1 MDSQLG
7 ILTMATRRDYYEVLG
22 VERNTPTEEL
32 KKAYRKLAV
41 QFHPDK
47 NPGDKKAEDRFK
59 ELSEAYEVLSD
70 PQKRQMY
77 DQFGHA
83 AGAGNAGGP
92 GGQGGFDFQ
101 GFGGGSINDIFGDIF
116 GDLFGGAAGGA
127 RARTGRRR
135 TGGRPGDDL
144 RTSIDITFEEAAF
157 GTEKIIT
164 VPKTVRCDTCEGS
177 GAKPG
182 TQPEGCAQ
190 CGGRGEVSFQQGFFA
205 ITRPCPRCNGSG
217 QTIPHPCSNCQGTGQ
232 SKKRSQ
238 IAVKI
243 PAGVDTGQ
251 RLKLTGEGEAGER
264 GGPSGDLYV
273 VMNILPHDFFTRDE
287 FDVICEVP
295 VTFVHAA
302 LGAEIE
308 VPTLEGKVKIKIPSG
323 TQPNKIL
330 RLKGKGLARL
340 GSYGRGDQLVRIIVE
355 VPSKLTTE
363 QKDLLKRFEESGGEA
378 AAHPLHHSFFEK
390 VKNLFG

>member
-1 MDSQLG
+1 
-7 ILTMATRRDYYEVLG
+7 MATKRDYYEILG
-22 VERNTPTEEL
+22 LARGASGEEI
-32 KKAYRKLAV
+32 KKSYRKLAV

-47 NPGDKKAEDRFK
+47 NPGDKKAEERFK

-83 AGAGNAGGP
+83 ANAGGA
-92 GGQGGFDFQ
+92 GGPGGFDFQ
-101 GFGGGSINDIFGDIF
+101 GFGGASINDIFGDIF
-116 GDLFGGAAGGA
+116 GDLFGASAGGQ
-127 RARTGRRR
+127 RGRGGRR
-135 TGGRPGDDL
+135 GRGARSGDDL

-157 GTEKIIT
+157 GTEKVIT
-164 VPKTVRCDTCEGS
+164 VPKTVPCETCQGN

-182 TQPEGCAQ
+182 TQPETCNQ

-205 ITRPCPRCNGSG
+205 ITRPCPRCNGAG
-217 QTIPHPCSNCQGTGQ
+217 QTIPNPCVSCGGSGQ
-232 SKKRSQ
+232 TKKRSQ

-251 RLKLTGEGEAGER
+251 QLKLSGEGEAGER
-264 GGPSGDLYV
+264 GAPAGDLYV
-273 VMNILPHDFFTRDE
+273 AINVLPHDFFTRNE

-295 VTFVHAA
+295 VTFTHAA

-308 VPTLEGKVKIKIPSG
+308 VPTLEGKVKLKIPPG
-323 TQPNKIL
+323 TQSHRIL

-340 GSYGRGDQLVRIIVE
+340 GSYGRGDQLVRVIVE

-363 QKDLLKRFEESGGEA
+363 QKDLLKRFAESGGES
-378 AAHPLHHSFFEK
+378 AHPMHHSFFEK

>member
-1 MDSQLG
+1 
-7 ILTMATRRDYYEVLG
+7 MASKRDYYEILG
-22 VERNTPTEEL
+22 LPRGATAEEL

-59 ELSEAYEVLSD
+59 ELSEAYEVLAD

-83 AGAGNAGGP
+83 GVGAG
-92 GGQGGFDFQ
+92 GGQDP
-101 GFGGGSINDIFGDIF
+101 GFGGGSMNDIFGDIF
-116 GDLFGGAAGGA
+116 GDLFGAGGG
-127 RARTGRRR
+127 GRGRGGKRR
-135 TGGRPGDDL
+135 SGGRPGDDL
-144 RTSIDITFEEAAF
+144 RTSIDISFEEAAF
-157 GTEKIIT
+157 GSEKVIT
-164 VPKTVRCDTCEGS
+164 IPKTIACDPCHGS
-177 GAKPG
+177 GARAG
-182 TQPEGCAQ
+182 THAETCNQ

-205 ITRPCPRCNGSG
+205 ITRPCSRCNGLG
-217 QTIPHPCSNCQGTGQ
+217 QTIADPCPNCSGSGQ
-232 SKKRSQ
+232 VKKRSQ

-264 GGPSGDLYV
+264 GGPPGDLYV
-273 VMNILPHDFFTRDE
+273 SINILPHAFFTRDE

-295 VTFVHAA
+295 ITFIHAA

-308 VPTLEGKVKIKIPSG
+308 VPTLEGKVKLKVPPG
-323 TQPNKIL
+323 TQSHKIL
-330 RLKGKGLARL
+330 RLKNKGLARL
-340 GSYGRGDQLVRIIVE
+340 GSYGRGDQLVRVIVE
-355 VPSKLTTE
+355 VPTKLSHD
-363 QKDLLKRFEESGGEA
+363 QKELLKKFGESGGEQA
-378 AAHPLHHSFFEK
+378 NPMHHNFFEK

>member
-1 MDSQLG
+1 
-7 ILTMATRRDYYEVLG
+7 MATKRDYYEVLG
-22 VERNTPTEEL
+22 VERNTPAEDL

-47 NPGDKKAEDRFK
+47 NPGDKKAEERFK

-70 PQKRQMY
+70 SQKRQMY

-83 AGAGNAGGP
+83 AGASAP
-92 GGQGGFDFQ
+92 GGAGGFDFQ
-101 GFGGGSINDIFGDIF
+101 GFSGGSINDIFGDIF
-116 GDLFGGAAGGA
+116 GDLFGGSQGA
-127 RARTGRRR
+127 NRGRPGRRR
-135 TGGRPGDDL
+135 TGGKPGDDL

-157 GTEKIIT
+157 GAEKIIT
-164 VPKTVRCDTCEGS
+164 VPKTVKCETCAGL
-177 GAKPG
+177 GAQLG
-182 TQPEGCAQ
+182 TQPETCAQ

-205 ITRPCPRCNGSG
+205 ITRPCPRCNGAG
-217 QTIPHPCSNCQGTGQ
+217 QTIPHPCVNCQGTGQ

-251 RLKLTGEGEAGER
+251 RLKLTNEGEAGER

-273 VMNILPHDFFTRDE
+273 VINILPHDFFTRDE
-287 FDVICEVP
+287 FDIICEVP

-308 VPTLEGKVKIKIPSG
+308 VPTLEGKVKVKIPPG
-323 TQPNKIL
+323 TQSHKIL
-330 RLKGKGLARL
+330 RLKNKGLARL

-355 VPSKLTTE
+355 IPSKLTPE
-363 QKDLLKRFEESGGEA
+363 QKELLKRFGENEGEI
-378 AAHPLHHSFFEK
+378 AAHPMHHNFFEK

>member
-1 MDSQLG
+1 
-7 ILTMATRRDYYEVLG
+7 MANQRDYYEVLG
-22 VERNTPTEEL
+22 LGRSASGEEI

-41 QFHPDK
+41 QYHPDK
-47 NPGDKKAEDRFK
+47 NPGDKTAEENFK
-59 ELSEAYEVLSD
+59 TLSQAYEVLSD

-83 AGAGNAGGP
+83 AASGGP
-92 GGQGGFDFQ
+92 GGPGGFDFQ
-101 GFGGGSINDIFGDIF
+101 GFGGGGGASINDIFGDIF
-116 GDLFGGAAGGA
+116 GDLFGANQGGA
-127 RARTGRRR
+127 RPRGGRRR
-135 TGGRPGDDL
+135 ATGRPGDDL
-144 RTSIDITFEEAAF
+144 KTSIDITFEEAAF
-157 GTEKIIT
+157 GSEKVIT
-164 VPKTVRCDTCEGS
+164 IPKTTGCETCSGS

-182 TQPEGCAQ
+182 THSENCSQCA
-190 CGGRGEVSFQQGFFA
+190 GRGEVSFQQGFFA
-205 ITRPCPRCNGSG
+205 ITRPCPKCMGSG
-217 QTIPHPCSNCQGTGQ
+217 QTIAQPCISCSGTGTT
-232 SKKRSQ
+232 KKRSQ

-264 GGPSGDLYV
+264 GGSPGDLYV
-273 VMNILPHDFFTRDE
+273 SINILPHDFFTRDE

-295 VTFVHAA
+295 VTFGHAV

-308 VPTLEGKVKIKIPSG
+308 VPTLEGKVKLKIPAG
-323 TQPNKIL
+323 TQSHKIL

-355 VPSKLTTE
+355 VPTKLTLE
-363 QKDLLKRFEESGGEA
+363 QRELLRQFSESGA
-378 AAHPLHHSFFEK
+378 DAAHPMHQSFFEK